1 MPNFYQS
8 NATEYHDR
16 TFAVDPTSF
25 LSPLT
30 DRLAAGAFVLDVG
43 CGSGRDLLWLKNRGF
58 SVRGFERSPA
68 LTELARKNVGCEV
81 VEGDFTTYDFSVI
94 RADAVIL
101 IGALVHV
108 PHFDFAA
115 VLGNIAA
122 ALKADGLI
130 LITVKEGTDR
140 SEGADG
146 RIFYL
151 YRDRDLRAVFAALR
165 FTVLDFSRDVTQMG
179 TGEIWLR
186 YLLKRVDYHDGD

>member
-8 NATEYHDR
+8 HATEYHDR
-16 TFAVDPTSF
+16 TFAVDPASF

-30 DRLAAGAFVLDVG
+30 AKLAAGAFVLDVG
-43 CGSGRDLLWLKNRGF
+43 CGSGRDLLWLKNHGF
-58 SVRGFERSPA
+58 RVMGFERSPA
-68 LTELARKNVGCEV
+68 LADLARKGAGCEV
-81 VEGDFTTYDFSVI
+81 IEGDFTTYDFSAI
-94 RADAVIL
+94 RADAIIL

-108 PHFDFAA
+108 PLSDFAA

-130 LITVKEGTDR
+130 LITVKEGEDR

-151 YRDRDLRAVFAALR
+151 YRDHDLRTVFAALG
-165 FTVLDFSRDVTQMG
+165 FAILEFSRDVSKMR

-186 YLLKRVDYHDGD
+186 YLLKKGAAS